1 MSSNQKNVDIGREEE
16 LPAAIAEEHGSID
29 DVPQLGLVAAI
40 ASLSY
45 VFWVVG
51 GMEMI
56 ERLAY
61 YGVKAV
67 ATLYAKDPVS
77 KGGLGVTMTEFG
89 TILATWALVQSIL
102 PVFTGGLSDKFGYK
116 PTIAASTVVKIC
128 GYLTMATFPTY
139 RGFLVGALVLAAGTA
154 VFKPGIQ
161 GTLVKAT
168 RRDNSS
174 MAWGI
179 FYQTVNIG
187 GFLGP
192 LVAGYMR
199 KMEWRYVFLACAG
212 IISLNFLMLF
222 TYQEPAKPDRTKD
235 VASSPSLLWRKVMFA
250 ARAFVGVIIGI
261 YGIWMFDVWIDSTVP
276 GVPDTGYMILSFA
289 VTGGGIAVLAWAMQ
303 DMLALGSAEN
313 SLMAQSIA
321 ELRKRHV
328 WPYLLIFSG
337 FWFMFNSLFDVL
349 PAHIE
354 DWVDTRDIVTTLFGG
369 KGVESPIVKFFIVM
383 NKDGTEILPEGMLNI
398 NAMLIMLTCFLFA
411 AVSGKMKAITSMVV
425 GTLLAAVSLVLSGG
439 SSLGWMSIGAIA
451 VFSVGE
457 MLSSPKFSEYIGN
470 FAPSDKKAMY
480 LGFSQIPLAI
490 GWTLE
495 GKVGTKLYD
504 HFASKDT
511 FSRELLVQKGFG
523 QSAADAIPK
532 GEAFQTLCD
541 FLHQNPHDVTAQLYA
556 THNPGMVWY
565 IMGGIGA
572 LSAIGIWWYGQW
584 VKKIIK

>member
-1 MSSNQKNVDIGREEE
+1 MSANAQPK
-16 LPAAIAEEHGSID
+16 PAPVQDEPAVPVAAAHEDMD
-29 DVPQLGLVAAI
+29 DVKQLGLFAAI

-77 KGGLGVTMTEFG
+77 KGGLGITMSEFG
-89 TILATWALVQSIL
+89 TLLMVWALIQSIL
-102 PVFTGGLSDKFGYK
+102 PVFTGGLSDRYGYK
-116 PTIAASTVVKIC
+116 KTIAISVTINIC
-128 GYLTMATFPTY
+128 GYLTMAALPY
-139 RGFLVGALVLAAGTA
+139 YWGFFLGAMMLATGTA

-161 GTLVKAT
+161 GTLVKST

-187 GFLGP
+187 GFLAP

-199 KMEWRYVFLACAG
+199 KMQWTYVFVACAC
-212 IISLNFLMLF
+212 IISLNYLMLLV
-222 TYQEPAKPDRTKD
+222 YKEPGKD
-235 VASSPSLLWRKVMFA
+235 ERL
-250 ARAFVGVIIGI
+250 ARAAAEKASGAQRK
-261 YGIWMFDVWIDSTVP
+261 S
-276 GVPDTGYMILSFA
+276 
-289 VTGGGIAVLAWAMQ
+289 LA
-303 DMLALGSAEN
+303 AE
-313 SLMAQSIA
+313 SLQ
-321 ELRKRHV
+321 ELRKPHV

-354 DWVDTRDIVTTLFGG
+354 DWVDTRDIITTLFGG
-369 KGVESPIVKFFIVM
+369 HGTDSAFIKFFVVM
-383 NKDGTEILPEGMLNI
+383 NKQGTEINPEGMLNI
-398 NAMLIMLTCFLFA
+398 NAMLIMFTCFLFA

-425 GTLLAAVSLVLSGG
+425 GTSFATLALLGSGW
-439 SSLGWMSIGAIA
+439 SSLGWVSVGAIGI
-451 VFSVGE
+451 FSIGE

-495 GKVGTKLYD
+495 GKIGPKLYD
-504 HFASKDT
+504 MFASKEL
-511 FSRELLVQKGFG
+511 FSRDLLLEKGV
-523 QSAADAIPK
+523 AKATVDAIPQ
-532 GEAFQTLCD
+532 GEAFQKLVD
-541 FLHQNPHDVTAQLYA
+541 YLHLPPHDVTHMLYL

-565 IMGGIGA
+565 IMAIVGVF
-572 LSAIGIWWYGQW
+572 SAYGIWWYGKW
-584 VKKIIK
+584 VVTIRK